1 MEAVKSSR
9 TGSIRLFGDS
19 PRRSWAL
26 LHHGQRRFVC
36 CGGWPVDVC

>member
-9 TGSIRLFGDS
+9 TGTIRPDS
-19 PRRSWAL
+19 TRRSWAL